1 MFFCEPLVQY
11 LWTIFRNKC
20 ANIFR
25 EYIAEVS
32 TQIHGNE
39 KVRKLVKDA
48 SSMQEAIDF

>member
-20 ANIFR
+20 ANTFR
-25 EYIAEVS
+25 EYIAEVN

-48 SSMQEAIDF
+48 SSM